1 MPVKTQPIYSS
12 RTADKFVVR
21 LPDEMRER
29 IAEIAKTHHRSMNS
43 QIINWMTI
51 CVDLEMAGVAV
62 TRDSLA
68 EVANI
73 LADISNKPVIQ
84 LSYGER
90 VQVPEGYL
98 HPTGSKVKAPTR
110 QFETKTNVVEVF
122 AIGKVSAIHISTG
135 GDKAMVRV
143 VWEHVEKESDWIPF
157 DDVRKI

>member
-1 MPVKTQPIYSS
+1 MTAKTHAIYSS

-43 QIINWMTI
+43 QMINWMTI
-51 CVDLEMAGVAV
+51 CVDLEMAGIAV

-68 EVANI
+68 VAANI
-73 LADISNKPVIQ
+73 LEVSDKPVIQ
-84 LSYGER
+84 LSYGEV

-98 HPTGSKVKAPTR
+98 HPTGSKTKAPTR
-110 QFETKTNVVEVF
+110 QFETKSNVVEVF
-122 AIGKVSAIHISTG
+122 ALGKVSAIHISTG